1 MVMADDATNRKQVRF
16 WVEEGDHPRV
26 SDDVF
31 EDWMLPQGPLISLP
45 SNASVRGADSSL
57 HEMDRHL

>member
-31 EDWMLPQGPLISLP
+31 EDWMHPQGLLISLP
-45 SNASVRGADSSL
+45 SSLGPGADSSL